1 MTDYIFDIETYPNC
15 FTCAFEHAE
24 SPFKWMFEISDFRDD
39 SRELFEFLR
48 SMALP
53 TSKVRLVGFNNLGFD
68 YPVIHMF
75 MKMGGKCTARQLYDK
90 AMSIIQ
96 ADDDNRFANAVWAS
110 DRFIEQIDLYKIH
123 HFDNKARATSLKKLE
138 FNMGSQSIQDLP
150 FPVGSILTREQIG
163 VLKRYNQHDVSETK
177 KFYHHSLPMIRFR
190 EELTKKYN
198 RDFTNHND
206 TKIGKDYFV
215 MRLEEEGVACYDG
228 RRPIQTKRP
237 QIVLRDAILPSIK
250 FEQPEFTR
258 VLEWLKGQTITETKG
273 VFNDL
278 TATIYQTEL
287 DTSLSKMDSENSR
300 QTVKVNGFEFVF
312 GTGGIHGSVNNR
324 IIENNDEFEIID
336 LDVKSFYPNLAIAN
350 NFYPE
355 HLGEEFCRIYKF
367 LYDQRSSYKKDAP
380 ENAMLKL
387 ALNGVY
393 GDSNNPYSP
402 FYDPL
407 YTMKITLNGQLLLC
421 MLADEL
427 MRIGA
432 EIIQVNTD
440 GLTIKWPSR
449 KNKAVLDDTCE
460 GWENMTGLTLEENA
474 YRKMCIRDV
483 NNYIAQYK
491 NGDVKRKGAYEYD
504 VAWHQNHSELV
515 IAKVAEQALIFD
527 APIAQTV
534 RNWPELNDFMICG
547 KAPKSSY
554 LEAGG
559 VQVQNTCRYYV
570 STVGVEL
577 NKWMPPLKGK
587 TDWRKIGVCKGRKV
601 AICNDLS
608 TVGADWRDCIDY
620 DYYINEVEKLVM
632 GLT

>member
-1 MTDYIFDIETYPNC
+1 MTDYIFDIETYANC
-15 FTCAFEHAE
+15 FTCAFEHAQA
-24 SPFKWMFEISDFRDD
+24 SLSLIYEISDFRDD
-39 SRELFEFLR
+39 SKELREFLLHLKDTKAR
-48 SMALP
+48 M
-53 TSKVRLVGFNNLGFD
+53 VGFNNIGFD

-75 MKMGGKCTARQLYDK
+75 MKANGNVSARQLYDK
-90 AMSIIQ
+90 AMSIIN
-96 ADDDNRFANAVWAS
+96 ADDDNRFANTVWAS
-110 DRFIEQIDLYKIH
+110 DRLIEQIDLYKIH
-123 HFDNKARATSLKKLE
+123 HFDNNARATSLKKLE

-150 FPVGSILTREQIG
+150 FPVGSILTKEQIQ
-163 VLKRYNQHDVSETK
+163 VLRQYNQHDVSETK
-177 KFYHHSLPMIRFR
+177 KFYHHSLPMVRFR
-190 EELTKKYN
+190 EELTVKYG
-198 RDFTNHND
+198 RDFMNHND

-278 TATIYQTEL
+278 TAT
-287 DTSLSKMDSENSR
+287 
-300 QTVKVNGFEFVF
+300 VNGFEFVF

-421 MLADEL
+421 MLAEKL
-427 MRIGA
+427 MAAGA
-432 EIIQVNTD
+432 QIIQANTD
-440 GLTIKWPSR
+440 GVTIRTST
-449 KNKAVLDDTCE
+449 LDYKDVCRD
-460 GWENMTGLTLEENA
+460 WEQMTGLTLEENA

-554 LEAGG
+554 LEADG